1 MNKTELI
8 KQMATIS
15 GLTQAQAGEALDALC
30 TAVID
35 ELGAGGEVSL
45 MGFGTFSAPQRAERQ
60 GRNPKTGEPITI
72 PARRTVKFK
81 AGKMLRDSL
90 TCHAAAAPHQAT
102 PPKKPPLPPPAK
114 VRKPTSKAA
123 RCAPPQYAPIPAPA
137 ANGTPAILCFWHKV
151 SSTAPRFDAQGGF
164 LIW

>member
-15 GLTQAQAGEALDALC
+15 GLTQAQAGNALDALC
-30 TAVID
+30 TVVID
-35 ELGAGGEVSL
+35 ELGAGGEVAV

-90 TCHAAAAPHQAT
+90 T
-102 PPKKPPLPPPAK
+102 
-114 VRKPTSKAA
+114 
-123 RCAPPQYAPIPAPA
+123 
-137 ANGTPAILCFWHKV
+137 
-151 SSTAPRFDAQGGF
+151 
-164 LIW
+164 